1 MEEGCLCK
9 WLFLNS
15 HLGIAYS
22 LGLSLGSQHIREQ
35 ERLKREEEE
44 TRKGREHL
52 DALLDQSGYILET
65 QHLDLSR
72 GTRSRS
78 RSSSVSASL
87 RDLDDEHEGETDAE
101 ENVTSDDD
109 TSTAGDNGHPEQ
121 EGDPSDG
128 AESASV
134 LVDGED
140 SDDEDEGEE
149 GENSATALLG
159 LNMTLDD
166 PSEKVDGD
174 VDMMEVEA
182 AGIDEV
188 SVVPFEDGS
197 SLHSEPLA
205 TPTSEPLPGSPP
217 SLTHAPH
224 PIVLSPPS
232 HSSPSSAPSAAHP
245 FTEAIISV
253 DGTFHPECKT
263 PTAQSQ
269 ITDMHT
275 DSLVIDGDH
284 ISPEEPLT
292 RDKPSSNGDATI
304 SESQGLTPIV
314 QPATTETK
322 TVSSTHLEDVP
333 PLQEVDDVASDIEE
347 EIEDARIPR
356 YLKPYAVAPVE
367 WDSNAVV
374 KPPALLRGVLRPYQ
388 QAGLEW
394 LASIH
399 ARNLNCILADEMGL
413 GYVTPSFPLIT
424 ADWCPVKRFKL
435 SHCWHIWR
443 AIGVYGVR
451 T

>member
-1 MEEGCLCK
+1 M
-9 WLFLNS
+9 
-15 HLGIAYS
+15 
-22 LGLSLGSQHIREQ
+22 
-35 ERLKREEEE
+35 
-44 TRKGREHL
+44 
-52 DALLDQSGYILET
+52 
-65 QHLDLSR
+65 
-72 GTRSRS
+72 
-78 RSSSVSASL
+78 SASL

-109 TSTAGDNGHPEQ
+109 TSTAGDNVHLEQ

-128 AESASV
+128 AESTSV

-140 SDDEDEGEE
+140 SDDEDEEEE
-149 GENSATALLG
+149 GENSAAALLG
-159 LNMTLDD
+159 LNVTPVLLNDP

-205 TPTSEPLPGSPP
+205 TPSSDPLPGSPP

-232 HSSPSSAPSAAHP
+232 DPSPPSVPSVAHP
-245 FTEAIISV
+245 FTEVIISV
-253 DGTFHPECKT
+253 DGTFHPESKT
-263 PTAQSQ
+263 PTVESQ
-269 ITDMHT
+269 ITDIHT
-275 DSLVIDGDH
+275 DSLAIDGDH
-284 ISPEEPLT
+284 ISHEETLT
-292 RDKPSSNGDATI
+292 REKPSSNGDATI

-314 QPATTETK
+314 QPATTEIKGISPTRGEGP
-322 TVSSTHLEDVP
+322 L
-333 PLQEVDDVASDIEE
+333 PLQEVDDAASDEE
-347 EIEDARIPR
+347 EIDDARIPR

-413 GYVTPSFPLIT
+413 GYVNPPFLLTN
-424 ADWCPVKRFKL
+424 R
-435 SHCWHIWR
+435 
-443 AIGVYGVR
+443 
-451 T
+451 